1 MRHLIDHEEAAER
14 QNLTPTC
21 ADHNPHIVI
30 AGLDPAYGTPEAMG
44 EHQCRLWCGLEEWHS
59 GRWPKS
65 RTQFAPKRGQP
76 MLSERIASLK
86 RTGLLAGLSEVE
98 LAALAPRCHWKSVT
112 AGELI
117 IGHLDQSRDVLF
129 LVDGLAR
136 ASVYSLAGRQV
147 SFRDI
152 RPGDVVGELS
162 AIDGRA
168 RSASVESLVAST
180 FMVMPQAV
188 FQDVLQSH
196 PAVLFATLRHLTTQV
211 RALTDRVFEF
221 STLAVRNRV
230 HAEIVRLAR
239 EAASDQGGADAV
251 IRPAPTH
258 TEIASRIST
267 HREAVTR
274 ELNRLEGLGIISRE
288 GRTLRVN
295 NLARLEAMVEDFSP
309 D

>member
-1 MRHLIDHEEAAER
+1 MSSD
-14 QNLTPTC
+14 
-21 ADHNPHIVI
+21 
-30 AGLDPAYGTPEAMG
+30 
-44 EHQCRLWCGLEEWHS
+44 
-59 GRWPKS
+59 
-65 RTQFAPKRGQP
+65 
-76 MLSERIASLK
+76 RIQSLK
-86 RTGLLAGLSEVE
+86 QTGLLSGLSEEE
-98 LAALAPRCHWKSVT
+98 LGALVPRCRWKSVKG
-112 AGELI
+112 GELV
-117 IGHLDQSRDVLF
+117 IGHRDQSRDVLF
-129 LVDGLAR
+129 LLTGLAR
-136 ASVYSLAGRQV
+136 VSVYSLAGRQV

-168 RSASVESLVAST
+168 RSASVESLVPSS
-180 FMVMPQAV
+180 FMVMPQGV
-188 FQDVLQSH
+188 FHDVLQSR

-230 HAEIVRLAR
+230 HAEILRLAR
-239 EAASDQGGADAV
+239 EPAKGHGGAAAV

-274 ELNRLEGLGIISRE
+274 ELNRLEGLGIIARE
-288 GRTLRVN
+288 GRTLRVH